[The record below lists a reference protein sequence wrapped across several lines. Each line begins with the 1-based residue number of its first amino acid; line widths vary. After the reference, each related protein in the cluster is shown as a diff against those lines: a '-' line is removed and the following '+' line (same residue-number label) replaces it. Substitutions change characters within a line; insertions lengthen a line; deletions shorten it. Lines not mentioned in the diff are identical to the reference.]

1 MKKTVAEMLGNYV
14 GEVVRAHDKEEDSGN
29 GRCMRVRVKV
39 DINRPLCLGRKIG
52 LAKGVKGWVSFQYER
67 LPNFC
72 YWCGI
77 PNHGERDYEEW
88 LRTPTPQH
96 EKTPEYGSCLKAIA
110 ERTLRKVQV
119 IVEGRTRLAS
129 AAQWTMGKPPKSAT
143 PSPSS
148 QGTAPPQ
155 MESFPVDMEVMKNLE
170 QADIVDSNHISFE
183 ERLREIDRELNYG
196 SGNNGIVMPPV
207 LPNQA
212 NLVEVVGPL
221 DPYVGLSQTQTTPS
235 VARSPMGDINNKQ
248 VSPEQGKKTSVGTW
262 KKKAR
267 ARGQIVPEPNRIIMA
282 EKRNSEEAFQLE
294 GMEVRQAKTARM
306 FQNEVISVSNEL
318 P

>member
-1 MKKTVAEMLGNYV
+1 
-14 GEVVRAHDKEEDSGN
+14 
-29 GRCMRVRVKV
+29 
-39 DINRPLCLGRKIG
+39 
-52 LAKGVKGWVSFQYER
+52 
-67 LPNFC
+67 
-72 YWCGI
+72 
-77 PNHGERDYEEW
+77 
-88 LRTPTPQH
+88 
-96 EKTPEYGSCLKAIA
+96 
-110 ERTLRKVQV
+110 
-119 IVEGRTRLAS
+119 
-129 AAQWTMGKPPKSAT
+129 MGKPPKSAT

-155 MESFPVDMEVMKNLE
+155 MESFPVDMEVTKNLE

-183 ERLREIDRELNYG
+183 DRLREIDRELNYG

-207 LPNQA
+207 LPNQE

-248 VSPEQGKKTSVGTW
+248 VSPKQGKKTSVGTW

-267 ARGQIVPEPNRIIMA
+267 ARGQMVPEPNRIIMA

-294 GMEVRQAKTARM
+294 GTEVRQAKTARM